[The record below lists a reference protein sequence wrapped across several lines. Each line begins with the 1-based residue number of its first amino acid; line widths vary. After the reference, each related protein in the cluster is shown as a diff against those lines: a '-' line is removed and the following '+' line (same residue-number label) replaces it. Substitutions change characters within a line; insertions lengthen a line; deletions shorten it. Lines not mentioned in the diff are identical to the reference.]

1 MKMKIVKLI
10 LDVGMLLSG
19 LISLWSG
26 IVLWLFL
33 PSGKRSGLV
42 LFWNLAKYQWES
54 LHLYFSLFFFV
65 LIVFHFL
72 LNWRVFKSYFK

>member
-1 MKMKIVKLI
+1 MKIKIVKLI

-19 LISLWSG
+19 LVSFWSG
-26 IVLWLFL
+26 VILWLFL

-42 LFWNLAKYQWES
+42 LFWNLTKYQWEF
-54 LHLYFSLFFFV
+54 LHLYFSLFFLA

-72 LNWRVFKSYFK
+72 LNWKVFKSYFK